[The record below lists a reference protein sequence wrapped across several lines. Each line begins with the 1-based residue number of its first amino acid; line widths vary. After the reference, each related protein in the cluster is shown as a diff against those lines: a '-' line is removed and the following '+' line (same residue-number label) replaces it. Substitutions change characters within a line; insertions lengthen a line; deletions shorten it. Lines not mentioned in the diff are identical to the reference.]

1 MSDYEN
7 VIKGKLK
14 LKGKAL
20 DVKASGDTGGGVS
33 KKKKH
38 KIKNLSYALSTHP
51 FTGGHAVDHADAS
64 ETENGDGKGK
74 TAVLDDHLM
83 PAGRRT
89 FVLFSDCL
97 TFLNLYVELPN
108 FIVRRHTIPLLDLS
122 KEFCRRGL
130 KVSLITTPSNSPFIR
145 SYTSQYSDDIK
156 LVEIPFPKVEGLAK
170 GCENMSQLT
179 SHDPE

>member
-51 FTGGHAVDHADAS
+51 FTGRFYTYVEVSSFWRLLGGHAVDHADAS

-83 PAGRRT
+83 PAGRRYLQHLEKIDRQRLAKMVRKSHRDWIQE
-89 FVLFSDCL
+89 FNQYLANL
-97 TFLNLYVELPN
+97 TEHN
-108 FIVRRHTIPLLDLS
+108 
-122 KEFCRRGL
+122 
-130 KVSLITTPSNSPFIR
+130 
-145 SYTSQYSDDIK
+145 DI
-156 LVEIPFPKVEGLAK
+156 PKVGP
-170 GCENMSQLT
+170 G
-179 SHDPE
+179 